1 MAAGNDDMN
10 MNSVNKAGS
19 KWKEYSSV
27 INGVMLVLGFAG
39 TFAYLGSYKTT
50 IEGGIAEN
58 KAGIADLAK
67 DQATRWEAH
76 MQLHKDRLAEVK
88 EREGATGARISAV
101 EKATA
106 DNSRQNDN
114 LVYRVTVLE
123 QKSDAVTKTVNEIQA
138 ALQQLASDQ
147 RVSTEILKRL
157 DSQISDGRRK

>member
-1 MAAGNDDMN
+1 MAAGNEQMN
-10 MNSVNKAGS
+10 MSSVNRAGS

-27 INGVMLVLGFAG
+27 INGIMLVLGFASM
-39 TFAYLGSYKTT
+39 FLYLGSYKTT
-50 IEGGIAEN
+50 IEKGIEEN
-58 KAGIADLAK
+58 QANIAALSK
-67 DQATRWEAH
+67 DQSDRWEVH

-88 EREGATGARISAV
+88 EREGATGARIQGV
-101 EKATA
+101 EKAA
-106 DNSRQNDN
+106 AENSRQNDN

-157 DSQISDGRRK
+157 DSQISDRKSR